1 MSLSVEALL
10 GVATETAAL
19 RTVVALCVVTLQ
31 HFRTKIME
39 DESILRGDIS
49 SSMELSVQL
58 RMQKKLMIIDVMR
71 KLTQKIRLLSK
82 EKSAAQSL
90 SLFFFSC
97 QFSCSNLQ
105 TL

>member
-31 HFRTKIME
+31 HFPTKIME

-71 KLTQKIRLLSK
+71 RLTQKIRMLSK
-82 EKSAAQSL
+82 EKTAAQS
-90 SLFFFSC
+90 
-97 QFSCSNLQ
+97 
-105 TL
+105 